1 MCFVCECVFVR
12 VQEMLSPKAVRVM
25 SHRDKV
31 LMQCSQTKAIQFDEF
46 LSNKYVSVSSF
57 VVDV

>member
-1 MCFVCECVFVR
+1 MR